1 MTTTT
6 TTTTVILS
14 SVPMIVMAIKYNIW
28 WTPPTHRSSTY
39 RYHRSSRSGRLS
51 SALSSSGTGMPS
63 LSSSAPLLPPQ
74 QQQYRWLLSTT
85 IRSAM
90 AQMMDIPTNFANNS
104 LPDGIDIDAI
114 KRHCIRSIGI
124 VVINQLDDCYA
135 NVLEGSSVIVAN
147 NQEDGCLLLTNNH
160 VVSHSPIIDFI
171 YKLDYDSDILYEEM
185 GTVVY
190 VEQCWDLALVRLN
203 RMLPIFEPMPMPDES
218 STDGGS
224 GGLDYGQPGAMYGH
238 GQLAYNIHPGMVE
251 QPSALVSSH
260 FDHYY
265 VGGTRFSEHL
275 PIVAHSAVNIYGFS
289 GCPLIDTDGQLS
301 GLVWGGFI
309 HKNFIT
315 FAIDYL
321 AINDFI
327 MRALEY
333 EVSNIR
339 FDRLWDQFSMHGSRN
354 KQFALILAKHYN
366 EFDSNSGWFTI
377 EELLPESEPIDIVNQ
392 FVMLVNDQPFTD
404 IETIRMTLEVDDDD
418 DDSYPTIQLTL
429 RPPMYAYSNQFD
441 WKVNI
446 TSMSPEE
453 EAFVF

>member
-1 MTTTT
+1 MTTTKTTTT
-6 TTTTVILS
+6 TAAILS

-39 RYHRSSRSGRLS
+39 RHHCSSSSRSGRLS
-51 SALSSSGTGMPS
+51 LSSSGTGMPS
-63 LSSSAPLLPPQ
+63 SSTSLPP

-85 IRSAM
+85 IRSAL
-90 AQMMDIPTNFANNS
+90 AQMMDIPTNFANNN

-114 KRHCIRSIGI
+114 RKQCIQSIGI
-124 VVINQLDDCYA
+124 VSINELDDCYM
-135 NVLEGSSVIVAN
+135 NEMEGSSVIVAN
-147 NQEDGCLLLTNNH
+147 NPEDGCLLLTNSH
-160 VVSHSPIIDFI
+160 IVGHSPIVDFI
-171 YKLDYDSDILYEEM
+171 IKLDPNSDIMYEEM

-190 VEQCWDLALVRLN
+190 VEHYWDLALVRLN
-203 RMLPIFEPMPMPDES
+203 RMLPVFQPMQLPDES
-218 STDGGS
+218 LDART
-224 GGLDYGQPGAMYGH
+224 GLQFGQPGAMYGH
-238 GQLAYNIHPGMVE
+238 GQVPYNIHPGMCV
-251 QPSALVSSH
+251 QPMAQLG
-260 FDHYY
+260 Y
-265 VGGTRFSEHL
+265 VLDGYTIGTTRFSEHL
-275 PIVAHSAVNIYGFS
+275 PIVSHTAVNIYGFS

-301 GLVWGGFI
+301 GIVWGFI
-309 HKNFIT
+309 HKHFIT
-315 FAIDYL
+315 FAVDYQ

-327 MRALEY
+327 MRGLEY

-377 EELLPESEPIDIVNQ
+377 EELLPESQPLDIVNQ

-429 RPPMYAYSNQFD
+429 RSPMHTHSNQFD